1 MLNTVRV
8 LCVAIAF
15 AGTCT
20 SRPGWAQEQ
29 KGPQTAPPFDIS
41 GTWEFH
47 VRSDN
52 KITGNPVFTFKQEGT
67 RLTGQ
72 YRGLFGEAPVEG
84 KVEGSVVSFSFVSRS
99 QGQQAVIAYSGAIE
113 RVAGKESMS
122 GTIDFGGLM
131 GGSWTANRRAAKR
144 PRG

>member
-1 MLNTVRV
+1 MSNTLRV
-8 LCVAIAF
+8 LCAAIAF
-15 AGTCT
+15 AGTGT
-20 SRPGWAQEQ
+20 STVGRAQEQ
-29 KGPQTAPPFDIS
+29 KGPQTAQPFDIS
-41 GTWEFH
+41 GVWEFH

-52 KITGNPVFTFKQEGT
+52 KLTGNPVFTFKQEGT
-67 RLTGQ
+67 RLSGQ

-84 KVEGSVVSFSFVSRS
+84 KVEGSAVRFSFVGKS

-122 GTIDFGGLM
+122 GKIDFGGLM
-131 GGSWTANRRAAKR
+131 GGSWTANRRAAKK